1 VDVLGVGEVGKKE
14 KHAAQCPPEAEDAE
28 GIGVGGSEEMGD
40 CGSKGLEGVGAF
52 GGDTGSGSDGAAAD
66 VEENKG
72 GDDQR
77 VNGDFG
83 AEDVGMKERAVV
95 KAKVASTGK
104 GEAAK
109 DQGDNTKQD
118 EETQDVGQQ
127 VVDCADGVGRGDGD
141 WEITL
146 KGVDEVD
153 EPVKDEAVEDEGV
166 EEADSGA
173 FFEGALLGKRCDEG
187 VPDASRE
194 IVETE
199 FGVRSAPA
207 DTEVEAAET
216 FGAKREGD
224 EREEEKGDLLG
235 KWKHGRHARVR
246 SYVLRSYA
254 IIFSTQQGWPARVEG
269 RHRRCHSRRF

>member
-1 VDVLGVGEVGKKE
+1 EEARPRQVFEFVGAKLRGFGLGLEVKRDWREDTGGGFACSEVFCRGAEDVDVLGVGEVGKKE

-40 CGSKGLEGVGAF
+40 CGGKGLEGVGAF

-109 DQGDNTKQD
+109 D
-118 EETQDVGQQ
+118 
-127 VVDCADGVGRGDGD
+127 
-141 WEITL
+141 
-146 KGVDEVD
+146 
-153 EPVKDEAVEDEGV
+153 
-166 EEADSGA
+166 
-173 FFEGALLGKRCDEG
+173 
-187 VPDASRE
+187 
-194 IVETE
+194 
-199 FGVRSAPA
+199 
-207 DTEVEAAET
+207 
-216 FGAKREGD
+216 
-224 EREEEKGDLLG
+224 
-235 KWKHGRHARVR
+235 
-246 SYVLRSYA
+246 
-254 IIFSTQQGWPARVEG
+254 
-269 RHRRCHSRRF
+269 